1 MSEIGQNT
9 QIKNN
14 KTMSILSTRERD
26 FNAIQIS
33 PEILKNEKNNEKSDV
48 HSYSMIVYEI
58 MTNEIPFKNID
69 NKVDLYN
76 KVVKNK
82 SRPIIKESIPYIYR
96 YFMEICW
103 SDEPEKRPSFDIIVS
118 NLEKNREFITAEIN
132 STEYFNYV
140 KYVSKHID
148 K

>member
-9 QIKNN
+9 QIENS

-132 STEYFNYV
+132 SKEYFNYV
-140 KYVSKHID
+140 KYVSKNID

>member
-9 QIKNN
+9 QIENS

-132 STEYFNYV
+132 SKEYFNCV
-140 KYVSKHID
+140 KYVSQHID

>member
-1 MSEIGQNT
+1 
-9 QIKNN
+9 
-14 KTMSILSTRERD
+14 MSILSTRERD

-132 STEYFNYV
+132 SKEYFNYV
-140 KYVSKHID
+140 KYVSKNID

>member
-9 QIKNN
+9 QIENS

-48 HSYSMIVYEI
+48 YSYSMIVYEI

-103 SDEPEKRPSFDIIVS
+103 SDEPEKRHSYYIIVS
-118 NLEKNREFITAEIN
+118 NLEKNRE
-132 STEYFNYV
+132 
-140 KYVSKHID
+140 
-148 K
+148 